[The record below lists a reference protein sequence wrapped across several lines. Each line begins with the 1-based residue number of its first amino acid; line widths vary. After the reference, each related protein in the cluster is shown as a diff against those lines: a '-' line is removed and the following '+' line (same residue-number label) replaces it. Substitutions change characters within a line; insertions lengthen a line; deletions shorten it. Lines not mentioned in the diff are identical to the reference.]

1 MKSNELLEKIY
12 EASGKLK
19 EEPIPPGF
27 RHADQ
32 WAKAWGMHRTN
43 ALRACRIGVRTGL
56 LECRKIR
63 RATGSRTALVSF
75 FKPVK

>member
-1 MKSNELLEKIY
+1 MKPNDLLAKIY

-19 EEPIPPGF
+19 EEPVPAGF
-27 RHADQ
+27 RNADQ

-43 ALRACRIGVRTGL
+43 ALRACRIGVRAGL

-63 RATGSRTALVSF
+63 RATGSNTALVSF